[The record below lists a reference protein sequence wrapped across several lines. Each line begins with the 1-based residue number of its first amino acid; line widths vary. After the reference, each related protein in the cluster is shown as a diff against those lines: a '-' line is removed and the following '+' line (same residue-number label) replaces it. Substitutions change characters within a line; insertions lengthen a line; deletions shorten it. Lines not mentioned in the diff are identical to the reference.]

1 MFFFRFLPAVAVFLC
16 MPAWSQAVSEGWM
29 RAMPPGQPTAA
40 AYLTIENP
48 SDVAVSLLSASSPL
62 AGSVEIHESVQ
73 RDGMWRMR
81 RLIELQIPAGGSA
94 ELAPGG
100 VHLMLFRME
109 RGLREGEK
117 LPVTLQFDNGETRQL
132 EIDVRAIGASG
143 GHRHH

>member
-1 MFFFRFLPAVAVFLC
+1 MVFFRILPAVAVFLC
-16 MPAWSQAVSEGWM
+16 MPAWPQDVSEGWM

-40 AYLTIENP
+40 AYLTIGNS
-48 SDVAVSLLSASSPL
+48 SDGAISLVSASSPL

-81 RLIELQIPAGGSA
+81 RLTEVQIPAGGSA

-117 LPVTLQFDNGETRQL
+117 LPVTLRFDNGETRQL
-132 EIDVRAIGASG
+132 EIDVRAIGATG
-143 GHRHH
+143 EHRHH